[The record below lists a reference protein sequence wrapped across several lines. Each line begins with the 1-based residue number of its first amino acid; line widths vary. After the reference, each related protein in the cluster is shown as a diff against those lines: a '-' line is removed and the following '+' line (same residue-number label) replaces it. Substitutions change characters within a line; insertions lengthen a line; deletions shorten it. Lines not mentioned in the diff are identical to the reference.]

1 MYRLLFILYI
11 SAATMRRGSVNALCI
26 DVWTLPDS
34 FRGDES
40 CPTPSNSSASCRRHP
55 AATLS
60 CTLRPLPRIRL
71 GLANAAEET
80 ASRDIEYADTTLTDK
95 VWRWSRT
102 TPPLPSSTDSAMRCK
117 ANVPVTNK
125 THVPSV

>member
-34 FRGDES
+34 FRSDSS
-40 CPTPSNSSASCRRHP
+40 CPTPSTSSASCRRHP

-60 CTLRPLPRIRL
+60 CTLRPLPRIRV
-71 GLANAAEET
+71 GLANALSAV
-80 ASRDIEYADTTLTDK
+80 ASCDIEYADTTLPDK
-95 VWRWSRT
+95 VW
-102 TPPLPSSTDSAMRCK
+102 
-117 ANVPVTNK
+117 
-125 THVPSV
+125 